1 MRTLTTEL
9 LLDAQAEL
17 AEGPFWDA
25 ASERLLWVDIL
36 PGVVHRCDD
45 TGSRTEDRVFGPTV
59 GAAVPR
65 AGGGL
70 VLAAGDG
77 FVLLDEDGE
86 VERRIPVEAD
96 RPGTRMN
103 DAACDPAG
111 RLWAGSMV
119 EDESAP
125 DAALYRL
132 DADGTVARVLTGI
145 TISNGTGWSP
155 DGSTMYYVDSPTGG
169 VDRFDFDVDA
179 GTIRGR
185 RRLADVPTA
194 DGDPDGLCVD
204 ETGCLW
210 VAVWGAGQVRRYTPD
225 GELDTIV
232 EVPATQTT
240 SCAFGGPGL
249 RQLFITTA
257 KVGLSPQERAD
268 QPHAGGLFVCEP
280 GTAGAA
286 TRSFAG

>member
-1 MRTLTTEL
+1 MRKLTAEL

-25 ASERLLWVDIL
+25 AAERLLWVDIP
-36 PGVVHRCDD
+36 PGVVHRCDV
-45 TGSRTEDRVFGPTV
+45 TGGRAEARTFGPTV

-77 FVLLDEDGE
+77 FVLLDGDGE

-111 RLWAGSMV
+111 RLWAGTMV
-119 EDESAP
+119 EDESGP

-132 DADGTVARVLTGI
+132 DPDETVTRVLTEV

-155 DGSTMYYVDSPTGG
+155 DGQAMYYVDSPTGG

-185 RRLADVPTA
+185 RRLADVPSA
-194 DGDPDGLCVD
+194 LGDPDGLCVD
-204 ETGCLW
+204 DTGCLW
-210 VAVWGAGQVRRYTPD
+210 VAVWGAGQIRRYTPD
-225 GELDTIV
+225 GVLDTIV
-232 EVPATQTT
+232 AVPASRTT

-257 KVGLSPQERAD
+257 QVGLTPQERTD

-280 GTAGAA
+280 AVAGWPTPA
-286 TRSFAG
+286 FAG

>member
-1 MRTLTTEL
+1 VRTLTTEL

-25 ASERLLWVDIL
+25 ATERLLWVDIL

-45 TGSRTEDRVFGPTV
+45 TGGRTEDRAFGPTV

-65 AGGGL
+65 ATGGL

-119 EDESAP
+119 EDQSAP

-145 TISNGTGWSP
+145 TVSNGTGWSP

-179 GTIRGR
+179 GTLRGR

-225 GELDTIV
+225 GALDTIV

-257 KVGLSPQERAD
+257 RVGLTAQERAE
-268 QPHAGGLFVCEP
+268 QPYAGALFVCEP
-280 GTAGAA
+280 GTAGSV
-286 TRSFAG
+286 TPTFAG